1 MTYEIV
7 MWAIG
12 TINAIFFVYL
22 TFVAITNDKQV

>member
-12 TINAIFFVYL
+12 IINAIFFAYL
-22 TFVAITNDKQV
+22 TFVAITSDKKV